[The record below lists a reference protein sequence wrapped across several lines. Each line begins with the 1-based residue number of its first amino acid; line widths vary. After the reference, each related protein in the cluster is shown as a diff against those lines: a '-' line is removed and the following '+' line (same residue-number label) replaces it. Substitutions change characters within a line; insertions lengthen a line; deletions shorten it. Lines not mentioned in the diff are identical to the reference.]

1 MGYEAVKEPDR
12 HRKNRSAK
20 QKSHSFLPAL
30 VAVSGACGLAATPV
44 NALELGDVRI
54 ESTLGQ
60 PLRAS
65 IAYALNPNEQL
76 FDFCIYLRPGAVDA
90 AIPTISRAR
99 VTITNNTIILTGNTP
114 IKDPLLSM
122 QVAVDCPYTPNL
134 SRQYTMIV
142 DPVLHD
148 ATTRFAAVSKTNSA
162 VAPTQRTAST
172 VQQPRA
178 AAVPA
183 RTPTN
188 ETTLDESP
196 IAAETEYLVQVGDSI
211 SGIASRIENRT
222 IGLWPAIS
230 VIVSANPGA
239 FIEGDPNKLMAG
251 SVLIIPELTGVP
263 VAGELP
269 AELPVADA
277 PQQFDAAEPGS
288 FESDVVVDLPDPV
301 QQPAV
306 AASVEPVAE
315 PAESAR
321 EFAPIEPVA
330 VIDEAVVGAAIA
342 AAIADE
348 IFVEDPISEDIENA
362 SSAADPGLRPGDIIV
377 STESSGAG
385 NAAVAPVAN
394 RASSS
399 TTSTSGAWSWLIW
412 LGGSGLAIIGGLF
425 LFGRKLREMFSSV
438 AVGAPQESVALSD
451 AEPTQT
457 NPAITD
463 VDFQFD
469 DVVPQDAISLDADLD
484 VGTGLQDSSE
494 IDVAQDFG
502 FTASG
507 QVENKIDHELTEEA
521 AREIDEEP
529 TDMISPSHRE
539 EESSILDTEISS
551 EDDDYDMSMIVDA
564 TKQSIDEFDATAK
577 DLHAVQLGSPSEDEY
592 VVSDDTLNQDVDLQV
607 LEQDYED
614 EFTATQALN
623 IEIEKAAAELVNN
636 MEEHESALSPEAL
649 ALEPTAEMPARSHDP
664 EFTAEL
670 TANIPADI
678 EAVNDDDAI
687 QDDPDIT
694 SKLAAA
700 GSDITVEMQI
710 ESGKVDTKKKS

>member
-1 MGYEAVKEPDR
+1 MKGPDR
-12 HRKNRSAK
+12 HRKNLTAK

-30 VAVSGACGLAATPV
+30 VAVSGACGLVATPV

-142 DPVLHD
+142 DPVLPD

-178 AAVPA
+178 VAIPA
-183 RTPTN
+183 RAATN
-188 ETTLDESP
+188 ETKLDESP

-222 IGLWPAIS
+222 IGLWPAIN
-230 VIVSANPGA
+230 VIVTANPGA

-263 VAGELP
+263 VAD
-269 AELPVADA
+269 ELPVADA
-277 PQQFDAAEPGS
+277 PQQFDTAEPGS
-288 FESDVVVDLPDPV
+288 FESGVVVDLPDPV
-301 QQPAV
+301 QQPV
-306 AASVEPVAE
+306 LAASVEPVAE
-315 PAESAR
+315 PADSVQ

-330 VIDEAVVGAAIA
+330 VIDEAVVA
-342 AAIADE
+342 AAIDDE
-348 IFVEDPISEDIENA
+348 IFVEDPISEEIENA
-362 SSAADPGLRPGDIIV
+362 SSTADPGLRPGDIIF

-385 NAAVAPVAN
+385 NTAVAPVAN

-425 LFGRKLREMFSSV
+425 LFGRKLKEMFSSV
-438 AVGAPQESVALSD
+438 AVGAPQESVALAD
-451 AEPTQT
+451 EEPTQT

-469 DVVPQDAISLDADLD
+469 EVVPQDAISLDADLD
-484 VGTGLQDSSE
+484 VGTGLQGSSE

-507 QVENKIDHELTEEA
+507 QVENEIDHEFTEEA
-521 AREIDEEP
+521 AHEIDEEP

-564 TKQSIDEFDATAK
+564 TKQSINEFDATAK

-592 VVSDDTLNQDVDLQV
+592 VVSDNTLNQDVDLQV

-636 MEEHESALSPEAL
+636 IEEHESDLSPDAL

>member
-1 MGYEAVKEPDR
+1 MKGPDR
-12 HRKNRSAK
+12 HRKNRTAK

-30 VAVSGACGLAATPV
+30 VAVSGACGLVATPV

-142 DPVLHD
+142 DPVLPD

-178 AAVPA
+178 AAIPA
-183 RTPTN
+183 RAPTN
-188 ETTLDESP
+188 ETKLDKSP

-230 VIVSANPGA
+230 VIVTANPGA

-263 VAGELP
+263 VAD
-269 AELPVADA
+269 ELPVADA

-288 FESDVVVDLPDPV
+288 FESGVVVDLPDPV
-301 QQPAV
+301 QQPVV

-315 PAESAR
+315 PADSVQ

-330 VIDEAVVGAAIA
+330 VIDEAATIA
-342 AAIADE
+342 SEQE
-348 IFVEDPISEDIENA
+348 IDPFGSVHA
-362 SSAADPGLRPGDIIV
+362 
-377 STESSGAG
+377 TESFQRHLAHVLTRRALQ
-385 NAAVAPVAN
+385 AAHV
-394 RASSS
+394 RAQN
-399 TTSTSGAWSWLIW
+399 G
-412 LGGSGLAIIGGLF
+412 
-425 LFGRKLREMFSSV
+425 
-438 AVGAPQESVALSD
+438 
-451 AEPTQT
+451 
-457 NPAITD
+457 
-463 VDFQFD
+463 
-469 DVVPQDAISLDADLD
+469 
-484 VGTGLQDSSE
+484 
-494 IDVAQDFG
+494 
-502 FTASG
+502 
-507 QVENKIDHELTEEA
+507 
-521 AREIDEEP
+521 
-529 TDMISPSHRE
+529 
-539 EESSILDTEISS
+539 
-551 EDDDYDMSMIVDA
+551 
-564 TKQSIDEFDATAK
+564 KQA
-577 DLHAVQLGSPSEDEY
+577 
-592 VVSDDTLNQDVDLQV
+592 
-607 LEQDYED
+607 
-614 EFTATQALN
+614 
-623 IEIEKAAAELVNN
+623 
-636 MEEHESALSPEAL
+636 
-649 ALEPTAEMPARSHDP
+649 
-664 EFTAEL
+664 
-670 TANIPADI
+670 
-678 EAVNDDDAI
+678 
-687 QDDPDIT
+687 
-694 SKLAAA
+694 
-700 GSDITVEMQI
+700 
-710 ESGKVDTKKKS
+710 

>member
-148 ATTRFAAVSKTNSA
+148 ATTRFAAVSKTNSP

-188 ETTLDESP
+188 ETKLDESP

-230 VIVSANPGA
+230 VIVTANPGA

-301 QQPAV
+301 QQPVV

-315 PAESAR
+315 PTDSAQ
-321 EFAPIEPVA
+321 EIAPIEPVA

-348 IFVEDPISEDIENA
+348 IFVEDPISEEIENA

-451 AEPTQT
+451 EEPTQT